1 MSYCVISAGKGCA
14 ASQSRVEWCG
24 WTPIPIPMITV
35 MVATA
40 MPVIRIPMGIHMTT
54 SIVTRVTVTPDIL
67 IPR

>member
-1 MSYCVISAGKGCA
+1 
-14 ASQSRVEWCG
+14 
-24 WTPIPIPMITV
+24 MITV

-40 MPVIRIPMGIHMTT
+40 MPVIRIPMGIPMGIHMTT